1 MVKKNINT
9 IIINSHSAIKTGDD
23 NKNYK
28 FNFNVAPIEIKSKA
42 ILKVANFCHFGT
54 ATNHTLNLYNFKI
67 KGINIDTSKYQYN
80 VNGEPIILSTTFD
93 NTRSL
98 YEENE
103 ITLVKQTINNID
115 IIPETVVTS
124 AFISDVSITSNGSG
138 YISSNY
144 QLTATGGGGSGFSAI
159 GVVSSNFNT
168 FQNVIINTG
177 GSGYTSKPTIG
188 FVNVPTNGSNV
199 IFNPILNYGTPT
211 DGLANTLN
219 FCMTLR
225 IEEEENE

>member
-1 MVKKNINT
+1 MVKKSINT
-9 IIINSHSAIKTGDD
+9 IILSSYSAAKTGDD

-28 FNFNVAPIEIKSKA
+28 FNFDLAPIELRGKA

-54 ATNHTLNLYNFKI
+54 ATNHASNLYNFKI
-67 KGINIDTSKYQYN
+67 KGINVDSTRYQYN
-80 VNGEPIILSTTFD
+80 VNGDPVILSTTFD

-103 ITLVKQTINNID
+103 ITLVRQTINNID
-115 IIPETVVTS
+115 IIVDTVLPS
-124 AFISDVSITSNGSG
+124 AYINNIQLTSNGTG
-138 YISSNY
+138 YISSNF
-144 QLTATGGGGSGFSAI
+144 QITATGGGGSGFSGTAI
-159 GVVSSNFNT
+159 VPTGSSSFNS
-168 FQNVIINTG
+168 VIINSA

-188 FVNVPTNGSNV
+188 FINVPANGSNV
-199 IFNPILNYGTPT
+199 SFNPVLNYGTQT

-225 IEEEENE
+225 IEEEDYE